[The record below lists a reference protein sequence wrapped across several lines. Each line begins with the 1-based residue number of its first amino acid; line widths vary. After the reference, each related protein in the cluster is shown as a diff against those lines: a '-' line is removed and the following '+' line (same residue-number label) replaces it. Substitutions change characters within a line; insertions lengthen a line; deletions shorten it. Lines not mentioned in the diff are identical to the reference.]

1 MSGCCRSPPCRPMS
15 RRSARRAA
23 RPASDDDDDENDEN
37 AENGVTEMTERSP
50 LKQRDASEAQGGSA
64 RDRLARARRRANEPA
79 RDDGD
84 AEGAARATA
93 AAPAAASD
101 GEDER
106 EDEDEEGGGQEGGE
120 SRDTAVAVPVSR
132 ARSPGRCRRV
142 RTRPH
147 QRRMS
152 LCVKR
157 CVVSVTVA
165 ERVLHARAK
174 LRSRC

>member
-1 MSGCCRSPPCRPMS
+1 
-15 RRSARRAA
+15 
-23 RPASDDDDDENDEN
+23 
-37 AENGVTEMTERSP
+37 MTERSP

-106 EDEDEEGGGQEGGE
+106 EDDAEGGGREGGE

-132 ARSPGRCRRV
+132 ARSPGRFGLGGLLKGR
-142 RTRPH
+142 
-147 QRRMS
+147 
-152 LCVKR
+152 KR
-157 CVVSVTVA
+157 SA
-165 ERVLHARAK
+165 PADAGDGGGGGEEEGGE
-174 LRSRC
+174 S

>member
-1 MSGCCRSPPCRPMS
+1 
-15 RRSARRAA
+15 
-23 RPASDDDDDENDEN
+23 
-37 AENGVTEMTERSP
+37 MTERSP
-50 LKQRDASEAQGGSA
+50 LKQRDANEAQGGSA

-106 EDEDEEGGGQEGGE
+106 EDEEEGGGQEGGE

-132 ARSPGRCRRV
+132 ARSPGRFGLGGLLKGR
-142 RTRPH
+142 
-147 QRRMS
+147 
-152 LCVKR
+152 KR
-157 CVVSVTVA
+157 SA
-165 ERVLHARAK
+165 PADEGDGGGGGGGEEEGGE
-174 LRSRC
+174 S